1 MWEDWCSAASRHF
14 CVFAARAKSGVPQ
27 VARRSSN
34 VSRVSCGLREE
45 RACRFSADMTA
56 RGARS
61 SWLRRKTSGGLNLD
75 VIRREHVRRIVLH
88 VAGDDKIGATYNGS
102 CHDMAVIGIGE
113 ADDMFQ
119 RLPAG
124 H

>member
-1 MWEDWCSAASRHF
+1 MRI
-14 CVFAARAKSGVPQ
+14 
-27 VARRSSN
+27 
-34 VSRVSCGLREE
+34 
-45 RACRFSADMTA
+45 A
-56 RGARS
+56 RGACLSVQRGHDGERCKIQ
-61 SWLRRKTSGGLNLD
+61 LVKEEDVGGLNLD